1 MSEDEYNPN
10 QRIKSK
16 PKRKQP
22 STRQQ
27 ETEEA
32 KQQRLE
38 RNRQRTQTTRQQETE
53 EAKQQ
58 RLERDRQRTQTTRQQ
73 ETEEETEH
81 ELHQQKFF
89 QTNLE
94 KYLKKLDKFKLIH
107 CEVCRENWPRLDHN
121 PQCKRCTSE
130 IDQPHFGKS
139 NGMVRDHTAIP
150 MNIRLLLDELTMV
163 EEMLL
168 SPILPIMTVVRLATG
183 EVKSKGHVANF
194 RQDTLGFIK
203 EIPRL
208 PSTIPIIIIKR
219 ASVDNSVYHCK
230 VNRNRV
236 EEIGKWLIANHPGFK
251 DNGITW
257 TAENAIFLPDDGF
270 IGVEM
275 EDTGA
280 QENEQ
285 DVGPIIV
292 ESDTTRPNDEN
303 EDDFLE
309 E

>member
-73 ETEEETEH
+73 ETEQETQYLDTFNNENG

-208 PSTIPIIIIKR
+208 PSTIPII
-219 ASVDNSVYHCK
+219 C
-230 VNRNRV
+230 
-236 EEIGKWLIANHPGFK
+236 G
-251 DNGITW
+251 T
-257 TAENAIFLPDDGF
+257 T
-270 IGVEM
+270 
-275 EDTGA
+275 
-280 QENEQ
+280 
-285 DVGPIIV
+285 PIYR
-292 ESDTTRPNDEN
+292 S
-303 EDDFLE
+303 LAKS
-309 E
+309 